1 LLSLVI
7 LPKFSLK
14 NSYYMS
20 NHQQPQPEES
30 TQKTLNT
37 TQKLTKKLEQAEI
50 ASAQAYRNYEEKVM
64 EYRQKDNN
72 ADEITA
78 LRLLSKAKIA
88 KAQYKIK
95 KIELKLAKAELKL
108 AKKAAKKN
116 KKAKTLSKMS
126 DAKIDKVPAAAQ
138 TPKATKAPA
147 TSKGTKAVTKSAPK
161 ATKEPKVKVAKV
173 AVAKAA
179 AAKVAKAPASKKSAD
194 KKNEETK

>member
-1 LLSLVI
+1 
-7 LPKFSLK
+7 
-14 NSYYMS
+14 MS

-72 ADEITA
+72 ADEITT

-95 KIELKLAKAELKL
+95 KIELKLAKVDLKL

-116 KKAKTLSKMS
+116 KKVKALSKMS

-147 TSKGTKAVTKSAPK
+147 TSKGTKAATKSAPK
-161 ATKEPKVKVAKV
+161 AAKETKVKVAKV
-173 AVAKAA
+173 PVAKAA
-179 AAKVAKAPASKKSAD
+179 KTPAAKKSVD

>member
-1 LLSLVI
+1 MA
-7 LPKFSLK
+7 
-14 NSYYMS
+14 N
-20 NHQQPQPEES
+20 QQQTQPEES
-30 TQKTLNT
+30 MQKTSNT
-37 TQKLTKKLEQAEI
+37 IQKLNKKLEQAET

-95 KIELKLAKAELKL
+95 KIELKLAKADLKL
-108 AKKAAKKN
+108 AKKAAKKE
-116 KKAKTLSKMS
+116 KKAKTLSKIS

-147 TSKGTKAVTKSAPK
+147 TAKGTKAATKSAPK
-161 ATKEPKVKVAKV
+161 AAKQPKVKTAKAPVAKVAKV
-173 AVAKAA
+173 
-179 AAKVAKAPASKKSAD
+179 PASKKSAD
-194 KKNEETK
+194 KKNEEIK